1 MDGMFFFSVFFRQKE
16 SRLSIRLKA
25 VLHKGVGEGPIHFA
39 RTNHDYLPRAVY
51 ED

>member
-1 MDGMFFFSVFFRQKE
+1 MDGIFFFSIFQAERA
-16 SRLSIRLKA
+16 RLSIRLKA
-25 VLHKGVGEGPIHFA
+25 VLHKRVGEGPIHFA